1 VREFV
6 ELAFGEIGRT
16 IQWSGKGDTER
27 GLDAKSGEVLIEVD
41 PRLYRPAEVD
51 YLLGD
56 AGKARR
62 ELGWAPT
69 VSFRD
74 LVVEMVKADV
84 ARND

>member
-16 IQWSGKGDTER
+16 IQWSGKGNTER
-27 GLDAKSGEVLIEVD
+27 GLDAKTGEVLVEVD

-51 YLLGD
+51 FLLGD
-56 AGKARR
+56 ASKARR

-69 VSFRD
+69 VSFRE
-74 LVVEMVKADV
+74 LVAEMVKVDV
-84 ARND
+84 ASNH